1 MTTNTSKTGRRTFLM
16 RACAGAAAAAA
27 GPVARAGE
35 PPQALPLIRLGSH
48 EITRL
53 ISGGNPIGGWAH
65 STQNMS
71 RHMLEYFTPE
81 RTVEYI
87 EKVAAAGINTWQCDH
102 IPKVIEALRTA
113 RERGVR
119 LNFICLHAERE
130 NEASLKTVMAD
141 LNPIAIVHHGGVT
154 DRLFRE
160 GKKQQVHD
168 FVKKVHDQGVLAGV
182 SSHCPANIQRIAD
195 EGWENDLFMTC
206 FYYVNRPR
214 EEQQALLGKV
224 TVDEP
229 FFESDPIEM
238 TRVVRQISKPCLGFK
253 ILAAGRLCANQRMVD
268 RAFKFAFENIKP
280 VDAVIVGMYP
290 RFEDE
295 ITCNIAYTSKYG
307 SAT

>member
-1 MTTNTSKTGRRTFLM
+1 MITNTAKTGRRTFLM
-16 RACAGAAAAAA
+16 QACAGAAAAAA
-27 GPVARAGE
+27 GPVARAGD
-35 PPQALPLIRLGSH
+35 PSQKLPVIRLGSH

-53 ISGGNPIGGWAH
+53 ISGGNPIGGSAH
-65 STQNMS
+65 STQNMA

-81 RTVEYI
+81 RTVEYV
-87 EKVAAAGINTWQCDH
+87 EKIARAGINTWQCDH
-102 IPKVIEALRTA
+102 IPKVIRALRTV
-113 RERGVR
+113 RERGVT

-130 NEASLKTVMAD
+130 KEASLKTVMAD

-160 GKKQQVHD
+160 GKMQQVHD

-182 SSHCPANIQRIAD
+182 SSHSPANIQRIAD
-195 EGWENDLFMTC
+195 QGWENDLFMTC

-214 EEQQALLGKV
+214 EEQQALLGKI

-229 FFESDPIEM
+229 FFESDPVEM
-238 TRVVRQISKPCLGFK
+238 TKAVRQISKPCLGFK
-253 ILAAGRLCANQRMVD
+253 ILAAGRLCANQRTVE

-280 VDAVIVGMYP
+280 IDAVIVGMYP

-295 ITCNIAYTSKYG
+295 ITCNVSYTSKYG
-307 SAT
+307 SPT